1 MPYLLLLLGVALTVA
16 LHFSLRHLARLKRR
30 DPQRYKKL
38 LASGG
43 IIGLLALLGR
53 QGLVALGNIAALLLL
68 LLPFLQARQPQ
79 RPAASS
85 TMTKEEAREIL
96 GVSAQAG
103 EEEIKEAY
111 RRLMQKLHPD
121 QGGSTYLASRINQ
134 ARDVLLGK

>member
-1 MPYLLLLLGVALTVA
+1 MLYLLLLGVALTVV
-16 LHFSLRHLARLKRR
+16 LHFSLRSLSALKQR
-30 DPQRYKKL
+30 DPERYKKL

-43 IIGLLALLGR
+43 VIGLLALLGR
-53 QGLVALGNIAALLLL
+53 QGLAALGNIAALLLL
-68 LLPFLQARQPQ
+68 LAPFLQTR
-79 RPAASS
+79 RPGGSAAAGR
-85 TMTKEEAREIL
+85 MTKEEAREIL